1 MADGHKSIKVDIM
14 DWSRYKKAAG
24 DVTELIGFTPLIRL
38 CKLSGL
44 AGKPELELLG
54 KAEFMNPSGSL
65 KDRILLKIIKD
76 AMERGELRPGMTLVE
91 STTGNTGI
99 STAMLGAHL
108 GFHVLIVMPEGMSEE
123 RMKAIRAFGAK
134 IMTLP
139 GAESDVDLAVKRA
152 KELVSLDPERYFW
165 VNQFSNEANV
175 QAHYET
181 TGPEI
186 WEQCEGKLDAFVAGV
201 GTGGTLTG
209 VGRYLKEQDPNIK
222 IYAVEPAECPVL
234 SKQRWGTHQI
244 EGVGDG
250 FIPSIFDLSLLDG
263 VILVSSERAIW
274 MTKRIARDEGLFL
287 GISSGANVEAC
298 LRLHG
303 RHPKLKRV
311 ATMFNDHGFR
321 YFSTLL
327 FGEVKAV
334 SVPERPHPIELT
346 PQQREVLSKI
356 EVIE

>member
-1 MADGHKSIKVDIM
+1 M
-14 DWSRYKKAAG
+14 DWDRYKKAAG
-24 DVTELIGFTPLIRL
+24 DVTELIGFTPLV
-38 CKLSGL
+38 KLRKL
-44 AGKPELELLG
+44 PEHAGKPELELFG

-76 AMERGELRPGMTLVE
+76 AMEKGELRPGMTLVE

-108 GFHVLIVMPEGMSEE
+108 GFHVLIIMPKGMSEE

-134 IMTLP
+134 IITIP

-152 KELVSLDPERYFW
+152 KELVSLDPERYFL
-165 VNQFSNEANV
+165 VNQFNNEANV
-175 QAHYET
+175 QAHYGT

-186 WEQCEGKLDAFVAGV
+186 WEQVDCKLDAFVAAV

-209 VGRYLKEQDPNIK
+209 IGRYLKEQNPNIK
-222 IYAVEPAECPVL
+222 IYAVEPTECPVI
-234 SKQRWGTHQI
+234 SKQRWGTHRI
-244 EGVGDG
+244 ESVGDG

-263 VILVSSERAIW
+263 AILVSSERAIW
-274 MTKRIARDEGLFL
+274 MTKHIARDEGLFL

-298 LRLHG
+298 LKLHK
-303 RHPKLKRV
+303 RHPELRRV
-311 ATMFNDHGFR
+311 ATMLNDHGFR

-327 FGEVKAV
+327 FGEVKEV
-334 SVPERPHPIELT
+334 SIPERPHPIELT
-346 PQQREVLSKI
+346 TPQRELLSKL

>member
-1 MADGHKSIKVDIM
+1 M
-14 DWSRYKKAAG
+14 DWGRYKKVAEN
-24 DVTELIGFTPLIRL
+24 VTELIGLTPLI
-38 CKLSGL
+38 KLRKLTEL
-44 AGKPELELLG
+44 AGMSELELFG

-76 AMERGELRPGMTLVE
+76 AMEKGELRPGMTLVE

-108 GFHVLIVMPEGMSEE
+108 GFHVLILMPEGMSEE
-123 RMKAIRAFGAK
+123 RVKAIRAFGAK
-134 IMTLP
+134 IVTLP

-152 KELVSLDPERYFW
+152 KELVSLDPKQHFL
-165 VNQFSNEANV
+165 VNQFNNEVNV

-186 WEQCEGKLDAFVAGV
+186 WAQAEGKLDALVAAV

-209 VGRYLKEQDPNIK
+209 VGRYLKEQNPSIK
-222 IYAVEPAECPVL
+222 IYAVEPAECPVV

-250 FIPSIFDLSLLDG
+250 FIPSIFDLSLPDG
-263 VILVSSERAIW
+263 VILVSTERAIW
-274 MTKRIARDEGLFL
+274 MTQRIAHDEGLFL

-298 LRLHG
+298 LKLHK
-303 RHPKLKRV
+303 RHPELKRV
-311 ATMFNDHGFR
+311 ATMLNDHGFR

-327 FGEVKAV
+327 FGEMKEV
-334 SVPERPHPIELT
+334 SIPERPHVIELT
-346 PQQREVLSKI
+346 HRQRELLSKL

>member
-1 MADGHKSIKVDIM
+1 M
-14 DWSRYKKAAG
+14 DWGRYKKVAG
-24 DVTELIGFTPLIRL
+24 NVTELIGLTPLI
-38 CKLSGL
+38 KLHKLTEL
-44 AGKPELELLG
+44 AGMSELKLFG

-76 AMERGELRPGMTLVE
+76 AMEKGELRPGMTLVE

-108 GFHVLIVMPEGMSEE
+108 GFHVLILMPEGMSEE
-123 RMKAIRAFGAK
+123 RVKAIRAFGAK
-134 IMTLP
+134 IVTLP

-152 KELVSLDPERYFW
+152 KELVSLDPKQHFL
-165 VNQFSNEANV
+165 VNQFNNEANV

-186 WEQCEGKLDAFVAGV
+186 WEQAEGKLDALVAAV

-209 VGRYLKEQDPNIK
+209 VGRYLKEQNPSIK
-222 IYAVEPAECPVL
+222 IYAVEPAECPVV

-250 FIPSIFDLSLLDG
+250 FIPSIFDLSLADG
-263 VILVSSERAIW
+263 VILVSTERAIW
-274 MTKRIARDEGLFL
+274 MTQRIAHDEGLFL

-298 LRLHG
+298 LKLHK
-303 RHPKLKRV
+303 RHPELKRV
-311 ATMFNDHGFR
+311 VTMLNDHGFR

-327 FGEVKAV
+327 FGEIKEV
-334 SVPERPHPIELT
+334 SIPERPHVIELT
-346 PQQREVLSKI
+346 HRQRELLSKL

>member
-1 MADGHKSIKVDIM
+1 
-14 DWSRYKKAAG
+14 
-24 DVTELIGFTPLIRL
+24 
-38 CKLSGL
+38 
-44 AGKPELELLG
+44 
-54 KAEFMNPSGSL
+54 
-65 KDRILLKIIKD
+65 
-76 AMERGELRPGMTLVE
+76 MTLVE

-108 GFHVLIVMPEGMSEE
+108 GFHVLIIMPKGMSEE

-134 IMTLP
+134 IITLP

-152 KELVSLDPERYFW
+152 KEIVSLDPEQYFW
-165 VNQFSNEANV
+165 VNQFNNEANV

-186 WEQCEGKLDAFVAGV
+186 WEQADGKLDAFVAAV

-209 VGRYLKEQDPNIK
+209 VGRYLREQNPSIK
-222 IYAVEPAECPVL
+222 IYAVEPAECPVI
-234 SKQRWGTHQI
+234 SKQRWGTHRI

-250 FIPSIFDLSLLDG
+250 FVPSIFDLSLLDG
-263 VILVSSERAIW
+263 VVLVPSERAIL

-298 LRLHG
+298 LKLRK
-303 RHPKLKRV
+303 RHPKLRRV
-311 ATMFNDHGFR
+311 ATMLNDHGFR

-327 FGEVKAV
+327 FGEIKEV
-334 SVPERPHPIELT
+334 SIPERPHPIELT
-346 PQQREVLSKI
+346 PRQRELLSKL

>member
-1 MADGHKSIKVDIM
+1 M
-14 DWSRYKKAAG
+14 DWSRYQKAAG
-24 DVTELIGFTPLIRL
+24 DVTELIGLTPLIRL
-38 CKLSGL
+38 RKLIAL
-44 AGKPELELLG
+44 AGRPELELFG

-76 AMERGELRPGMTLVE
+76 AMERGELKPGMTLVE

-108 GFHVLIVMPEGMSEE
+108 GFHVLFIIPEGMSEE
-123 RMKAIRAFGAK
+123 RVKAIRAFGAK

-152 KELVSLDPERYFW
+152 REIVSLDPKRYFW
-165 VNQFSNEANV
+165 VNQFNNQANV

-186 WEQCEGKLDAFVAGV
+186 WEQAGGRLDAFVAAV

-209 VGRYLKEQDPNIK
+209 VGKYLKKQNPNLK
-222 IYAVEPAECPVL
+222 IYAVEPAECPVI
-234 SKQRWGTHQI
+234 SKQRWGSHRI

-250 FIPSIFDLSLLDG
+250 FIPSIFDISLLNG

-298 LRLHG
+298 LELHK
-303 RHPKLKRV
+303 RHPELKRV

-327 FGEVKAV
+327 FGEVKEI
-334 SVPERPHPIELT
+334 SIPERPHAIELT
-346 PQQREVLSKI
+346 LQQRKLLSKL

>member
-1 MADGHKSIKVDIM
+1 M
-14 DWSRYKKAAG
+14 DWGRYKKVAG
-24 DVTELIGFTPLIRL
+24 NVTELIGLTPLI
-38 CKLSGL
+38 KLRKLTEL
-44 AGKPELELLG
+44 AGMSELKLFG

-76 AMERGELRPGMTLVE
+76 AMEKGELRPGMTLVE

-108 GFHVLIVMPEGMSEE
+108 GFHVLILMPEGMSEE
-123 RMKAIRAFGAK
+123 RVKAIRAFGAK
-134 IMTLP
+134 IVTLP

-152 KELVSLDPERYFW
+152 KEIVSLDPKQHFW
-165 VNQFSNEANV
+165 VNQFNNEANV

-186 WEQCEGKLDAFVAGV
+186 WEQAEGKLDALVAAV

-209 VGRYLKEQDPNIK
+209 VGRYLKEQNPSIK
-222 IYAVEPAECPVL
+222 IYAVEPAECPVV

-250 FIPSIFDLSLLDG
+250 FIPSIFDLSLPDG
-263 VILVSSERAIW
+263 VILVSTERAIW
-274 MTKRIARDEGLFL
+274 MTQRIAHDEGLFL

-298 LRLHG
+298 LKLHK
-303 RHPKLKRV
+303 RHPELKRV
-311 ATMFNDHGFR
+311 VTMLNDHGFR

-327 FGEVKAV
+327 FGEMKEV
-334 SVPERPHPIELT
+334 SIPERPHVIELT
-346 PQQREVLSKI
+346 HRQRELLSKL

>member
-1 MADGHKSIKVDIM
+1 M
-14 DWSRYKKAAG
+14 DWGRYKKVAEN
-24 DVTELIGFTPLIRL
+24 VTELIGLTPLI
-38 CKLSGL
+38 KLRKLTEL
-44 AGKPELELLG
+44 ADMSELELFG

-76 AMERGELRPGMTLVE
+76 AMEKGELRPGMTLVE

-108 GFHVLIVMPEGMSEE
+108 GFHVLILMPEGMSEE
-123 RMKAIRAFGAK
+123 RVKAIRAFGAK
-134 IMTLP
+134 IVTLP

-152 KELVSLDPERYFW
+152 KEIVSLDPKQHFL
-165 VNQFSNEANV
+165 VNQFNNEVNV

-186 WEQCEGKLDAFVAGV
+186 WAQAEGKLDALVAAV

-209 VGRYLKEQDPNIK
+209 VGRYLKEQNPSIK
-222 IYAVEPAECPVL
+222 IYAVEPAECPVV

-250 FIPSIFDLSLLDG
+250 FIPSIFDLSLPDG
-263 VILVSSERAIW
+263 VILVSTESAIG
-274 MTKRIARDEGLFL
+274 MTQRIAHDEGLFL

-298 LRLHG
+298 LKLHK
-303 RHPKLKRV
+303 RHPELKRV
-311 ATMFNDHGFR
+311 VTMLNDHGFR

-327 FGEVKAV
+327 FGEMKEV
-334 SVPERPHPIELT
+334 SIPERPHVIELT
-346 PQQREVLSKI
+346 HRQRELLSKL

>member
-1 MADGHKSIKVDIM
+1 MSGTSFTKVDNM
-14 DWSRYKKAAG
+14 DWGRHKKAAG
-24 DVTELIGFTPLIRL
+24 NVAELIGLTPLI
-38 CKLSGL
+38 KLRKLTEL
-44 AGKPELELLG
+44 AGVPELELYG

-76 AMERGELRPGMTLVE
+76 AMEKGELRPGMTLVE
-91 STTGNTGI
+91 GTTGNTGI

-108 GFHVLIVMPEGMSEE
+108 GFHVLILIPEGMSEE

-152 KELVSLDPERYFW
+152 KELVSIDPGHYFW
-165 VNQFSNEANV
+165 VNQFNNEANV

-186 WEQCEGKLDAFVAGV
+186 WEQAEGKLDAFVAAV
-201 GTGGTLTG
+201 GTGGTITG
-209 VGRYLKEQDPNIK
+209 VGRYLKEQNPSIK
-222 IYAVEPAECPVL
+222 IYAVEPAECPVI
-234 SKQRWGTHQI
+234 SKQRWGTHRI

-274 MTKRIARDEGLFL
+274 MAKRIAYDEGLFL

-298 LRLHG
+298 LKLHK
-303 RHPKLKRV
+303 RHPELKRV
-311 ATMFNDHGFR
+311 ATMLNDHGFR

-327 FGEVKAV
+327 FGEIKKV
-334 SVPERPHPIELT
+334 SIPERPHKIEIT
-346 PQQREVLSKI
+346 PRQRGLLSKI